1 MFLTEVK
8 AGFRVDLAS
17 SILISD
23 LSFQQQEK
31 FDDMA
36 CKACGFVAQTW
47 KQLQLH
53 LMDHTNERPFK
64 CDWQGCDYT
73 SAAKVNGQGTCTHT
87 GKKPFSAT
95 GKGVTFPVVLI

>member
-1 MFLTEVK
+1 MK
-8 AGFRVDLAS
+8 AGFRVDLES

-64 CDWQGCDYT
+64 CDVC
-73 SAAKVNGQGTCTHT
+73 S
-87 GKKPFSAT
+87 
-95 GKGVTFPVVLI
+95 KGDSITYFKALLVRNP